1 MTCILAS
8 AWGRWSLRT
17 QVILVTLAALL
28 LLLAVLWVLA
38 LSSLPK
44 PFYRWGLEESAPA
57 FAELVFLVETVPE
70 GTERYLLD
78 AFSGPLQSARIDETF
93 PPDAETDP
101 ELVAAMR
108 AADTE
113 GLLIGREIR
122 FQSGLRWL
130 LLGADPS
137 LRPGVAPLVFEIDVA
152 LADGRVLRMAF
163 APGAF
168 LLGRPLATLVF
179 GLLAVVIVTIAASSL
194 LVRLLHPLARLE
206 RFAAALGERLDTP
219 PVAEEGPRELRRL
232 ARTLNDLQVRV
243 IELLADRT
251 RTYSALAHDLRTGIT
266 RLQLRIESGRSEALA
281 AAQSDL
287 DQMSRL
293 VEDML
298 LYGRSARPAERN
310 ELIDAVSIARDW
322 AGAAAVPLEPGGSET
337 PCWIVADAVAL
348 RRVLD
353 NLAENARLYAGEAS
367 LRIERDDRGLCFTI
381 LDDGPGIPE
390 TDLERVFEP
399 FERLDVSRSR
409 ETGGS
414 GLGLGIARE
423 LMRAMG
429 GDVVLCNRANGGLE
443 ARVTVPAEHIVD

>member
-1 MTCILAS
+1 VRRIVAGT
-8 AWGRWSLRT
+8 WGRWSLRT
-17 QVILVTLAALL
+17 QVILVTIAALL

-38 LSSLPK
+38 RSSLPK
-44 PFYRWGLEESAPA
+44 PFYRWGLEENAPA
-57 FAELVFLVETVPE
+57 IAELVFLIEAVPA

-78 AFSGPLQSARIDETF
+78 AFSGPLQSARIDDAF
-93 PPDAETDP
+93 PEEAETDAG
-101 ELVAAMR
+101 LVAAMH
-108 AADTE
+108 AADAE
-113 GLLIGREIR
+113 GLLDDREIR

-137 LRPGVAPLVFEIDVA
+137 LRPGLVPLVFEIDVA
-152 LADGRVLRMAF
+152 LGDGRVLRMAF

-168 LLGRPLATLVF
+168 LLGRPGATLAF
-179 GLLAVVIVTIAASSL
+179 GLLAVIIVTIAASSL
-194 LVRLLHPLARLE
+194 IVRLMHPLARLE

-232 ARTLNDLQVRV
+232 ARTLNDLQLRV
-243 IELLADRT
+243 SELLADRW

-266 RLQLRIESGRSEALA
+266 RLQLRIESGRPEALA
-281 AAQSDL
+281 AAQNDL

-293 VEDML
+293 VDDML

-310 ELIDAVSIARDW
+310 ELVDAVALARDW
-322 AGAAAVPLEPGGSET
+322 ARTAEVPLEADASEA
-337 PCWIVADAVAL
+337 PCWIVADEIAL

-353 NLAENARLYAGEAS
+353 NLAENARRYASAAS
-367 LRIERDDRGLCFTI
+367 LGIERDESGLRLAI

-390 TDLERVFEP
+390 ADLERVFEP
-399 FERLDVSRSR
+399 FERLDHSRSR
-409 ETGGS
+409 DTGGS

-429 GDVVLCNRANGGLE
+429 GDVTLCNRTAGGLE
-443 ARVTVPAEHIVD
+443 ARVTVPAACIVD